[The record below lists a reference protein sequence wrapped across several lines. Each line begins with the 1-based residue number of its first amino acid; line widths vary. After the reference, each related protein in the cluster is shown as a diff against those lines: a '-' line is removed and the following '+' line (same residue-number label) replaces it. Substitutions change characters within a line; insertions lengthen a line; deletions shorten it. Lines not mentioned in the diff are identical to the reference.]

1 MSGRGAADQA
11 PAAWRDAVGQ
21 GTGSEAALVALA
33 GQALQVLFRPAA
45 PPLTP
50 RALLPTLSSPT
61 PPEATR
67 ARIRRILATR
77 RTEEG
82 GAAPLVRFLAAR
94 GYVMHPADWLPR
106 ATDDWTPAVY
116 APWMAWAASETRQAS
131 SSALTADNWDDW
143 PWAERR
149 VALVALRRADP
160 AAARALIAAKAG
172 GEAAERRLKLL
183 EILEERLSSDDAPVL
198 GGFAGDRSERVQAL
212 VRRLLARL
220 GQGEG
225 HVSAAQELAAMVELG
240 RVGLIKRRNQLKL
253 KPLKTQA
260 QESRRINLLGQ
271 VTLADLAR
279 ALAVDEKAL
288 LESMPVG
295 EPWVMNSFMT
305 MVEETASPAAW
316 RALFDLALQEA
327 DTPVEMV
334 AVLARRASPE
344 ERRAALPIV
353 MAREG
358 ALSFRSSLA
367 VAGDL
372 LGEAGRGALA
382 SSPGY
387 KELLSLVAASLSE
400 DNRTAVQPLSVG
412 LANLGLLLDRTA
424 AQVVIDACVAAGLS
438 AADPRLD
445 PLHLNIALEPER
457 QT

>member
-1 MSGRGAADQA
+1 MSGRGAADYA

-21 GTGSEAALVALA
+21 GVGSEAALVALA

-116 APWMAWAASETRQAS
+116 APWVAWAASEAKAS
-131 SSALTADNWDDW
+131 LSSLTADNWDDW

-149 VALVALRRADP
+149 VALIALRRAEP

-172 GEAAERRLKLL
+172 GEAAERRLKVL
-183 EILEERLSSDDAPVL
+183 EILEERLSSDDASVL

-212 VRRLLARL
+212 IRRLLARL

-225 HVSAAQELAAMVELG
+225 DVSSAQELAAMMELG

-253 KPLKTQA
+253 RPLKTQA

-295 EPWVMNSFMT
+295 EPWVLNSFMT

-327 DTPVEMV
+327 DAPVEMV
-334 AVLARRASPE
+334 ALLARRASPE
-344 ERRAALPIV
+344 ERRVALPIV
-353 MAREG
+353 LAREG
-358 ALSFRSSLA
+358 VSSFRSSLA

-372 LGEAGRGALA
+372 LGETGRGALA

-387 KELLSLVAASLSE
+387 KELLALVAASLSE
-400 DNRTAVQPLSVG
+400 DNRIAAQPLSVG
-412 LANLGLLLDRTA
+412 LANLGLLLDRIA
-424 AQVVIDACVAAGLS
+424 AQAVIDACVAAGLS